1 MAELKFP
8 ADFIWGAST
17 AAYQVEGAAR
27 EDDRGESIWDRF
39 SHTPGKVLNGD
50 TGDVAADHYHRFRE
64 DIALMR
70 ELGVDAY
77 RFSIAWPRI
86 ITSGSG
92 AVNQKGIDF
101 YKRLLDALL
110 SAGIEPWATLY
121 HWDLPQPLQ
130 DKGGWTNRDTVER
143 FGEYADVITRALA
156 DQVKHWFTI
165 NEPWIISFL
174 GYGIGVHAP
183 GERDWKAMLVVLHNL
198 LLAHSRGVQAVR
210 ANVPHGDVG
219 LVLNSSDVRPASDS
233 DADRDAAARWD
244 GFLNRWILD
253 PVTGRGYPEDMVRA
267 FDDFVPNTQPGDL
280 DQIAAPTDFLALN
293 YYFPNYVRAGA
304 ASDLLGV
311 IQAEAPAQFPRTATN
326 WPVDPTGLSAMLTRM
341 ERDYHFPALY
351 VVENGA
357 AYVDPGPIDGRVN
370 DPERTAYLERHI
382 AAVHDATEQGAPVKG
397 YFVWSLLDNFEWNS
411 GYSKRFGIVHV
422 DYATQARTI
431 KDSGRRYAE
440 IIAASR

>member
-1 MAELKFP
+1 VADSKFP
-8 ADFIWGAST
+8 ANFIWGAST

-27 EDDRGESIWDRF
+27 EDGRGESIWDRF

-86 ITSGSG
+86 IPAGSG

-110 SAGIEPWATLY
+110 EAGIEPWATLY

-130 DKGGWTNRDTVER
+130 DAGGWTNRDTVER
-143 FGEYADVITRALA
+143 FCEYADVITKALG
-156 DQVKHWFTI
+156 DQVNHWFTV
-165 NEPWIISFL
+165 NEPWIVSFL

-183 GERDWKAMLVVLHNL
+183 GERDWKTMLIVLHNL
-198 LLAHSRGVQAVR
+198 LLAHGRGVQAIR
-210 ANVPHGDVG
+210 ANVPDGDVG

-233 DADRDAAARWD
+233 DADREAAMRWD

-253 PVTGRGYPEDMVRA
+253 PVTGRGYPEDVIHA
-267 FDDFVPNTQPGDL
+267 FGDLAPLVQPGDL

-293 YYFPNYVRAGA
+293 YYFPNYIRAGSE
-304 ASDLLGV
+304 SDLLRAT
-311 IQAEAPAQFPRTATN
+311 QAEAPAKFPRTATN
-326 WPVDPTGLSAMLTRM
+326 WPVDPTGLTAMLLRM
-341 ERDYHFPALY
+341 DRNYHFPALY

-357 AYVDPGPIDGRVN
+357 AFIDPEPVDGRII
-370 DPERTAYLERHI
+370 DPQRVSYLERHI
-382 AAVHDATEQGAPVKG
+382 AAVHDALTQGAPVKG
-397 YFVWSLLDNFEWNS
+397 YFIWSLLDNFEWNS

-422 DYATQARTI
+422 DYPTQARTI